1 MRNIRDISISG
12 IEISEAMRFTEDEEV
27 LWAMMKTYCED
38 GDNKLR
44 AMEEALDKKD
54 LDDYAVYVHALK
66 SSSMAIGAV
75 RLSGRFKEL
84 ELAAKRGDGIYVKGG
99 HDSAIKEYKRI
110 MDELRPYLPDEIE
123 NKTED
128 NRTLG
133 KQDLQPLAEA
143 LKNRDVTL
151 CLSCLA
157 SLKDKECSS
166 FVAGSLEDIKAAIE
180 IKDFEDADALMED
193 VILTME
199 VSGL

>member
-1 MRNIRDISISG
+1 MN
-12 IEISEAMRFTEDEEV
+12 
-27 LWAMMKTYCED
+27 
-38 GDNKLR
+38 
-44 AMEEALDKKD
+44 
-54 LDDYAVYVHALK
+54 
-66 SSSMAIGAV
+66 
-75 RLSGRFKEL
+75 
-84 ELAAKRGDGIYVKGG
+84 
-99 HDSAIKEYKRI
+99 
-110 MDELRPYLPDEIE
+110 ELRPYLPDEIE

-143 LKNRDVTL
+143 LKSRDVAL

-157 SLKDKECSS
+157 SLRDKECSS
-166 FVAGSLEDIKAAIE
+166 FVSGSLEDIKAAIE